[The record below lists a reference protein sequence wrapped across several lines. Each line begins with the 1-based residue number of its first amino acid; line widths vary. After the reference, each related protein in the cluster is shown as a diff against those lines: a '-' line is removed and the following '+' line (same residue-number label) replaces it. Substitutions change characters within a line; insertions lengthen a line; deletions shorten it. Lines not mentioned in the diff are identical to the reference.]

1 MEEKMTKQEV
11 LSTAMDALQILSN
24 RECKDLPPTLRKNCE
39 ERKKRFKKAW
49 GIIEKMHSES
59 KE

>member
-1 MEEKMTKQEV
+1 MTKQEV